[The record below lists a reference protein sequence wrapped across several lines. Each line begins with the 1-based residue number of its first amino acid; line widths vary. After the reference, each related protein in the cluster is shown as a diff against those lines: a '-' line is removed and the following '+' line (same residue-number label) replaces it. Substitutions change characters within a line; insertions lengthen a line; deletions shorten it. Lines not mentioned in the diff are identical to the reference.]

1 MEWLYYILAAI
12 VVIILLGALFVLP
25 DLRRYFRI
33 RKM

>member
-1 MEWLYYILAAI
+1 MEWLHYVLAAI
-12 VVIILLGALFVLP
+12 VVIIIVAAIFALP